1 MTMTSRGATPDLRK
15 LLGFDP
21 TDPAFRA
28 DPYAAYERLRE
39 TSPVLRTPSFWLLTR
54 YAECYAVLH
63 DARFGYPE
71 EDPGEN
77 FFMAGFSKQRN
88 FLIFMNPP
96 DHTRMRRL
104 VREGLSPKVVHALR
118 PYVQAAVNK
127 LLDEAL
133 AGDGTFDLVQ
143 SLSHPLPFGTI
154 CELLAVPEDDRARI
168 YRLAADYLAGIG
180 ASFAI
185 TAEQAAKRDQA
196 LVELNEYFGR
206 LAEERRRAPGQDILT
221 HLVTGHDSGE
231 MSEDELLGTCVLLF
245 VAGHGTTTNMIG
257 NAALALLRHPDQL
270 ARFNSEPDLEAGA
283 VEELL
288 RYDSSTHQSFRVARE
303 DIDIGDGNVVRK
315 GDQVLVVRGAAN
327 RDPAVFHDPH
337 RLDLGRTDVR
347 HLTFAMGHHICLGSA
362 LARMQI
368 RVALRTLFDRAPE
381 LKLLEDEDDLEYIPS
396 LLQRGVRRLRVSA

>member
-1 MTMTSRGATPDLRK
+1 MTMTDRGATPDLRK

-54 YAECYAVLH
+54 YAECHAALH
-63 DARFGYPE
+63 DARFGYPD
-71 EDPGEN
+71 EDPGPK

-127 LLDEAL
+127 LLDTAL
-133 AGDGTFDLVQ
+133 DEGDGTFDLVG

-154 CELLAVPEDDRARI
+154 CELLAVPDSDRARI
-168 YRLAADYLAGIG
+168 YQLAADYLAGIG

-196 LVELNEYFGR
+196 LDELNEYFGR
-206 LAEERRRAPGQDILT
+206 LANERRRTPGQDILT

-231 MSEDELLGTCVLLF
+231 MSQDELLGTCVLLF

-257 NAALALLRHPDQL
+257 NAVLALLRHPDQL

-303 DIDIGDGNVVRK
+303 DVDLGGGNVVRE
-315 GDQVLVVRGAAN
+315 GEQVLIVRGAAN
-327 RDPAVFHDPH
+327 RDPAVFADPH

-368 RVALRTLFDRAPE
+368 RVALRTLFDRAPR
-381 LKLLEDEDDLEYIPS
+381 LRLVEDDLEYVPS

>member
-1 MTMTSRGATPDLRK
+1 MTMTDRGATPDLRK

-54 YAECYAVLH
+54 YEECYEVLH
-63 DARFGYPE
+63 DARFGYPD
-71 EDPGEN
+71 EDPGPN

-96 DHTRMRRL
+96 DHTRMRRM

-127 LLDEAL
+127 LLDAAL
-133 AGDGTFDLVQ
+133 AEGDGTFDLVK

-154 CELLAVPEDDRARI
+154 CELLAVPDDDRGRI

-196 LVELNEYFGR
+196 LDELNEYFGR
-206 LAEERRRAPGQDILT
+206 LADERRREPGSDILT
-221 HLVTGHDSGE
+221 HLVNGHDSGG
-231 MSEDELLGTCVLLF
+231 MSQDELLGTCVLLF

-257 NAALALLRHPDQL
+257 NAVLALLRHPDQL
-270 ARFNSEPDLEAGA
+270 ARFNNEPDLEAGA

-303 DIDIGDGNVVRK
+303 DVDLGNGNVVRE
-315 GDQVLVVRGAAN
+315 GEQVLVVRGAAN
-327 RDPAVFHDPH
+327 RDPAVFPDPH

-381 LKLLEDEDDLEYIPS
+381 LRLVEDDFEYIPS
-396 LLQRGVRRLRVSA
+396 LLQRGVRRLRVRA

>member
-1 MTMTSRGATPDLRK
+1 MRK

-21 TDPAFRA
+21 TDPNFRA

-39 TSPVLRTPSFWLLTR
+39 TTPVLRTPSFWLLTR
-54 YAECYAVLH
+54 YDECYAVLH
-63 DARFGYPE
+63 DARFGYPD

-96 DHTRMRRL
+96 DHTRMRRV

-118 PYVQAAVNK
+118 PYVQAATNR
-127 LLDEAL
+127 LLDDAL
-133 AGDGTFDLVQ
+133 AGDGTFDLVK

-154 CELLAVPEDDRARI
+154 CELLAVPEDDRTRI
-168 YRLAADYLAGIG
+168 HSLAADYLAGIG

-185 TAEQAAKRDQA
+185 TAEQAAKRDKA
-196 LVELNEYFGR
+196 LDELNAYFDR
-206 LAEERRRAPGQDILT
+206 LAGERRRTPGEDILT
-221 HLVTGHDSGE
+221 HLVNNADTGE
-231 MSEDELLGTCVLLF
+231 MSRDELLGTCVLLF

-257 NAALALLRHPDQL
+257 NSVLALLRHPDQL
-270 ARFNSEPDLEAGA
+270 DRFKNEPDLEAGA
-283 VEELL
+283 IEELL

-303 DIDIGDGNVVRK
+303 DVDLGNGNVVRK
-315 GDQVLVVRGAAN
+315 GEQVLVVRGAAN
-327 RDPAVFHDPH
+327 RDPAVFDDPH

-347 HLTFAMGHHICLGSA
+347 HLSFAMGHHICLGSA
-362 LARMQI
+362 LARMQL
-368 RVALRTLFDRAPE
+368 RVALRTLFDRAPN
-381 LKLLEDEDDLEYIPS
+381 LRLLEDELEYIPS